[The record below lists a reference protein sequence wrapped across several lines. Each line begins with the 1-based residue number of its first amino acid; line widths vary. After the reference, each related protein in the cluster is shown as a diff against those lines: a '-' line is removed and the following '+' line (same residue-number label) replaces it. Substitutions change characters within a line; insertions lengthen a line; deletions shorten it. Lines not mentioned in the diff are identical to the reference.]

1 MRKVKFIICVLY
13 LTACLIILSVILI
26 NVVDAKV
33 GHFNTWN
40 EIDGSGVIIVICE
53 GEYFSE
59 DEDFKQVHFAW
70 DLGIAGQYFCPVCQE
85 KGLKSRAYYKYS
97 TRTLMGWE
105 TYWDEE
111 GNYHSEDPNH
121 TTSYF
126 YCSLGHEW
134 HEVDYGAGKTGYRK
148 ITKDTEDEPEIIIE
162 FDLGSTS
169 VIDLEA
175 DADIDWRPE
184 FDSRVDWSK
193 EEKATQLRELEE
205 WKAVALKDIY
215 ERLDQIE
222 ELIFKVIEALMV
234 PELELDKDAE
244 GGD

>member
-1 MRKVKFIICVLY
+1 MKKVTFIIRILF
-13 LTACLIILSVILI
+13 LIACAIILSVILF

-40 EIDGSGVIIVICE
+40 EIDGSGITIVICE

-70 DLGIAGQYFCPVCQE
+70 DLGIPEKYFCPVCRG
-85 KGLKSRAYYKYS
+85 KGLESRAYYKYS

-134 HEVDYGAGKTGYRK
+134 YEVDHGAGKTGYRK
-148 ITKDTEDEPEIIIE
+148 ITKDTEDEPEMIIE
-162 FDLGSTS
+162 PDFEGAPIVSIIADPGPGSM
-169 VIDLEA
+169 
-175 DADIDWRPE
+175 IDW
-184 FDSRVDWSK
+184 SV
-193 EEKATQLRELEE
+193 EEKARQLRELEK
-205 WKAVALKDIY
+205 WKVEALKDIY
-215 ERLDQIE
+215 VRLDQIE
-222 ELIFKVIEALMV
+222 ELIFRVIEALMV
-234 PELELDKDAE
+234 PELELNEDAE